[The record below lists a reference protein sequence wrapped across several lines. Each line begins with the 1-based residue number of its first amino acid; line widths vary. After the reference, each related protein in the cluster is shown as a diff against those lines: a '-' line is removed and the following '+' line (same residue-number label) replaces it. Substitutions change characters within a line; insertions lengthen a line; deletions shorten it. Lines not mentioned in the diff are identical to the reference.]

1 MNIGRDSLRRVA
13 ILLVVL
19 HLLITTPH
27 SLAHTNL
34 HIAMEAWQ
42 NIYIFLVILIA
53 PIVAALLIWKR
64 KPSGF
69 VVLAL
74 SMIGSFVFGV
84 YYHFVATGADNVFTL
99 LVSSWT
105 LTFQLSAWLL
115 AITELAAAV
124 VAFLGIT
131 NQFRSR

>member
-53 PIVAALLIWKR
+53 PIVAALFIWKR

-69 VVLAL
+69 VILAL

-99 LVSSWT
+99 PVSSWT